1 MKICLL
7 YWYLDVSVC
16 QVAYASLDENI
27 YMARVKAYISFLLLS
42 TWLLNNCFGQGLQ
55 DSIHQLPLFNVIAY
69 NWNVDLFPNSSAD
82 SSYIP
87 VKLHHSTIQAIKQAG
102 NNTIRSYGPGRL
114 SSYSTEGSTAGQSIL
129 IWEGMPIQ
137 NPLNAFLD
145 LSLFEHAYFPVIRQ
159 ATHADF
165 TRNGSGSMVPALQMS
180 TGNSPVRNIFTL
192 STGLGSFKSFS
203 NKFSVDLH
211 NRKWRSRTSIS
222 QYSSESNYP
231 FENTNGQLQTL
242 EHAQHQF
249 LHVQHTQWIQ
259 HGKQNNSSLHFWYH
273 NSFKNLPLPNSGWP
287 SRQTQADEF
296 LNIAIKNSYKLK
308 KVKISSYVLAQFN
321 SNHFIDE
328 NFAIDSDN
336 QFYQIQANTQ
346 VLFGSHQ
353 LGIRSINTW
362 GASPNYSD
370 QSEQSNI
377 SLFYMTKFKP
387 KKNSLVN
394 AGIRSEW
401 QNGFSPGLG
410 GDLQWIQ
417 NLNTNNNLSLTYEKT
432 FRFPT
437 LNDLYWVPGGNLNLV
452 PEQAHGLKLMHFYS
466 TVLSNVRL
474 SLFTRHTTDLILW
487 VPEQNIWNPQNI
499 QRVWARGLILNGQKT
514 IVFDDIK
521 MGMACKIN
529 YTKATNLD
537 TVHEQDSSQGK
548 QLIYIPLWTNNVTGF
563 LVWKNYQAQLS
574 TDFQSKTFT
583 SRDNLNYLDAYSTT
597 QLTCSARW
605 PLKQNQIT
613 FSASIQ
619 NIFNASFALSQG
631 WPMPGR
637 NYQIQVLFTTK

>member
-1 MKICLL
+1 
-7 YWYLDVSVC
+7 
-16 QVAYASLDENI
+16 
-27 YMARVKAYISFLLLS
+27 MARVKAYISFILLS
-42 TWLLNNCFGQGLQ
+42 TWLLSNCHGQGLQ

-87 VKLHHSTIQAIKQAG
+87 VKLHHSTIQAVKQAG

-114 SSYSTEGSTAGQSIL
+114 ISYSTEGSTAGQSVL
-129 IWEGMPIQ
+129 IWEGIPIQ

-145 LSLFEHAYFPVIRQ
+145 LSLYEHAYFPVIRQ
-159 ATHADF
+159 ATHTDF
-165 TRNGSGSMVPALQMS
+165 TQNGSGSMVPALQMS
-180 TGNSPVRNIFTL
+180 TGASPSKNTFKL
-192 STGLGSFKSFS
+192 STGIGSFKSFS

-222 QYSSESNYP
+222 QFSSESNYP
-231 FENTNGQLQTL
+231 FELANGQIQTL

-249 LHVQHTQWIQ
+249 LNVQHTQWIQ
-259 HGKQNNSSLHFWYH
+259 HGQQNNSSLHFWYH
-273 NSFKNLPLPNSGWP
+273 NSFKNVPTPTSGWP
-287 SRQTQADEF
+287 SRQNQADEF
-296 LNIAIKNSYKLK
+296 LNVAFKNNTALK
-308 KVKISSYVLAQFN
+308 KVQISSYVLAQFN
-321 SNHFIDE
+321 SNHFVDK

-336 QFYQIQANTQ
+336 QFYQLQANTQ
-346 VLFGSHQ
+346 AIFGSNQ
-353 LGIRSINTW
+353 LGIRAINTW
-362 GASPNYSD
+362 GISPNYAD
-370 QSEQSNI
+370 QSNQNNV
-377 SLFYMTKFKP
+377 SLFYKTKYNLN
-387 KKNSLVN
+387 KNSLVN
-394 AGIRSEW
+394 AGIRGEW
-401 QNGFSPGLG
+401 QKGFKPNLG
-410 GDLQWIQ
+410 GDVQWIQ
-417 NLNTNNNLSLTYEKT
+417 KLNNNNKLSLTYEKT

-437 LNDLYWVPGGNLNLV
+437 LNDQYWVPGGNLNLT
-452 PEQAHGLKLMHFYS
+452 PEQAHGLKMMHFYS
-466 TVLSNVRL
+466 TDIVNLRL

-487 VPEQNIWNPQNI
+487 IPEQNIWSPQNI

-521 MGMACKIN
+521 MGLACKIN

-537 TVHEQDSSQGK
+537 AVNEQDNSQDK

-563 LVWKNYQAQLS
+563 LVWKNYQAQVS

-605 PLKQNQIT
+605 PLKHNQIT
-613 FSASIQ
+613 FSVSIQ
-619 NIFNASFALSQG
+619 NMFNTSYALSQG

-637 NYQIQVLFTTK
+637 NYQIQILFTT

>member
-1 MKICLL
+1 
-7 YWYLDVSVC
+7 
-16 QVAYASLDENI
+16 
-27 YMARVKAYISFLLLS
+27 MARVKAYISFLLLS
-42 TWLLNNCFGQGLQ
+42 TGLLSNCHGQSLQ

-87 VKLHHSTIQAIKQAG
+87 VKLHHSTIQGIKQAG

-145 LSLFEHAYFPVIRQ
+145 LSLYEHAYFPVIRQ

-165 TRNGSGSMVPALQMS
+165 TQNGSGSMVPALQMS
-180 TGNSPVRNIFTL
+180 TGNSPVRNTFTL
-192 STGLGSFKSFS
+192 STGLGSYKSFS

-249 LHVQHTQWIQ
+249 LNVQHTQWIQ
-259 HGKQNNSSLHFWYH
+259 HGKENNSSLHFWYH
-273 NSFKNLPLPNSGWP
+273 NSFKNLPTPNSGWP

-296 LNIAIKNSYKLK
+296 LNVAFKNTYAIK
-308 KVKISSYVLAQFN
+308 KVKINSYILAQFN
-321 SNHFIDE
+321 SNHFEDE
-328 NFAIDSDN
+328 NFGIDSDN

-346 VLFGSHQ
+346 ASFGSHQ

-362 GASPNYSD
+362 GITPNYTD
-370 QSEQSNI
+370 QSEQSNV
-377 SLFYMTKFKP
+377 SLFYKTNFNP
-387 KKNSLVN
+387 RKNSLVN
-394 AGIRSEW
+394 AGIRNEW
-401 QNGFSPGLG
+401 QNGFKPGLG

-417 NLNTNNNLSLTYEKT
+417 HLNPKNKLSLTYEKT

-466 TVLSNVRL
+466 TGLSNVRL

-487 VPEQNIWNPQNI
+487 VPEQNIWSPQNI

-521 MGMACKIN
+521 IGLACKIN
-529 YTKATNLD
+529 YTKATNQD
-537 TVHEQDSSQGK
+537 AVHEQDNSQDK
-548 QLIYIPLWTNNVTGF
+548 QLIYIPLWSNNVTGF

-605 PLKQNQIT
+605 PIKQNQIT

-619 NIFNASFALSQG
+619 NMFNASYALSQG

-637 NYQIQVLFTTK
+637 NYQIQILFKTK